1 MNLSDTQFT
10 DFHVDYSHGG
20 GCMDYITIFPP
31 VDGQTE
37 FCGNLIILSPGINF
51 ILIGIAA
58 LAELYLTYADLENF
72 MLTLILMVK
81 IVKMVRLSGKSQ
93 LYTFPHISNVE
104 SDDFDANGAIFRQR
118 ATVPISTR
126 GACNY
131 HFSHQ

>member
-20 GCMDYITIFPP
+20 GCKDYITIFPP

-58 LAELYLTYADLENF
+58 LAEFYLTYADLENF

-81 IVKMVRLSGKSQ
+81 IVTMLSFSGKVQ
-93 LYTFPHISNVE
+93 LYT
-104 SDDFDANGAIFRQR
+104 
-118 ATVPISTR
+118 
-126 GACNY
+126 
-131 HFSHQ
+131 